1 MSAGPVLVARGVGK
15 RFPGVQA
22 LDRVDLTLFPGEIL
36 AVVGENGAGK
46 STLMKVLAGI
56 VAPDAGV
63 IELGGEPV
71 DIGSTRHARELGI
84 ALIHQE
90 LSLADNLSA
99 GANVCLGCEPRK
111 HGFIDH
117 RAIRERSRAALAR
130 IGADYS
136 PDVLVGSL
144 AIGQQQGVE
153 IAKALSQD
161 AKILILDEPT
171 SSLSLAESEHL
182 FAVLR
187 TLRAKGV
194 SIVYVSHR
202 LGEVEAL
209 VDRVIVLRDGRNS
222 GELARGEISRDAM
235 VRLMVGRDVVIER
248 SASTACGGEPVL
260 RVAGLRTAA
269 HSGESVSLAVER
281 GEIVGI
287 AGLVG
292 AGRTELLCAIFGVD
306 RPLAGEVWVAGKRLA
321 AGRPQDSIRAGIGF
335 VPEDRQ
341 RHGLFL
347 ELALQANIG
356 FAALAQNA
364 RHGFADARGEA
375 GLAREMMSALSI
387 RASSPE
393 QIVGVLSG
401 GNQQKVVLAKWLA
414 TRPRLLLLDEPT
426 RGIDVA
432 ARQEIYAILRK
443 LASGGVA
450 ILFASSEME
459 EVLTLSDRTLVMH
472 AGGIAGELAHDELTE
487 EAVMQL
493 ATGSARVG
501 VTP

>member
-1 MSAGPVLVARGVGK
+1 MSAAPVLVARGVGK

-22 LDRVDLTLFPGEIL
+22 LDRVDLTLFPGEVL

-63 IELGGEPV
+63 IELGGVQV
-71 DIGSTRHARELGI
+71 DIGSTRRARELGI

-90 LSLADNLSA
+90 LCLADNLSA
-99 GANVCLGCEPRK
+99 GANVFLGREPRK
-111 HGFIDH
+111 LGLIDH

-136 PDVLVGSL
+136 PDVLVESL

-161 AKILILDEPT
+161 AKVLILDEPT

-182 FAVLR
+182 FEVLR
-187 TLRAKGV
+187 ALRSKGV

-202 LGEVEAL
+202 LGEVQAL
-209 VDRVIVLRDGRNS
+209 ADRVTVLRDGRNS
-222 GELARGEISRDAM
+222 GELERDEISRDAM
-235 VRLMVGRDVVIER
+235 VRLMVGRDVVMER
-248 SASTACGGEPVL
+248 SPGTARGGEPVL
-260 RVAGLRTAA
+260 RVEGLRTAA
-269 HSGESVSLAVER
+269 HAGGSVSLAVEQ
-281 GEIVGI
+281 GEIVGV

-292 AGRTELLCAIFGVD
+292 AGRTELLRAIFGID
-306 RPLAGEVWVAGKRLA
+306 RPLAGATYIGGKPLA

-335 VPEDRQ
+335 VPEDRKQ
-341 RHGLFL
+341 HGLFL
-347 ELALQANIG
+347 ELAIRANIG
-356 FAALAQNA
+356 IASLAQNA
-364 RHGFADARGEA
+364 RHGFVDARSEA
-375 GLAREMMSALSI
+375 GLAREMMSALSV
-387 RASSPE
+387 RASGPE
-393 QIVGVLSG
+393 QIAGVLSG

-426 RGIDVA
+426 RGIDVG

-443 LASGGVA
+443 LAADGLA

-472 AGGIAGELAHDELTE
+472 AGRIAGELAREELTE

-493 ATGSARVG
+493 ATGGIVAGVSA
-501 VTP
+501 